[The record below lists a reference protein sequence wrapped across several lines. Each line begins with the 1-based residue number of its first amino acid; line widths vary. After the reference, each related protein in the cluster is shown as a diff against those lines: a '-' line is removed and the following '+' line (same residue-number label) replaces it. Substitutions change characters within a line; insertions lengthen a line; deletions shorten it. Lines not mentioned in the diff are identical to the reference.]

1 VRNPVVIEIGAG
13 TAVPSV
19 RNFSHQMLIYAG
31 ARLVRI
37 NVDEAQVP
45 SGDDVG
51 LALGGLSALQL
62 IDAVLQTLS

>member
-1 VRNPVVIEIGAG
+1 VVIEIGAG

-19 RNFSHQMLIYAG
+19 RNFSQQMLIYAD

-45 SGDDVG
+45 SREDVG
-51 LALGGLSALQL
+51 LALGGQKALRL
-62 IDAVLQTLS
+62 IDVELQTMS